1 MTINTSKF
9 STWKQWK
16 RDALR
21 MHYQGKAHQEIA
33 DALDKPYFTITTHLR
48 RHRESYPK
56 EYVSQY
62 YGDLENPERKS
73 DLFTPA
79 TVYKRSTVPSE
90 AMCAPYGTTKKPTIF
105 VIGDTQCKQGIDN
118 TYMHWIGAYIARKKP
133 DIIVHIGDHY
143 DMASLSTYDKG
154 QLSAE
159 GRRVRADIAAGDE
172 GLDILEQYIQSVPNY
187 SPRKVVTLGNHEERI
202 DRYVSTHPELH
213 GFMGTEFLAFSK
225 YGWEVQPFLKPI
237 DICGIN
243 FVHYLANPM
252 TGKPFGGTALNRL
265 KNVGES
271 YVMGH
276 QQVFDYAERPLQ
288 LSGRKQLGMI
298 VGACLTPDHKVLH
311 TDLTYRPLG
320 DIKVGDELV
329 SFDEQLDGR
338 KARRYKRG
346 TVLNTRKVPKV
357 VYAVTLTSGKVFKV
371 TGDHLW
377 VTKGVGGYNWRA
389 TDNLRKGMRV
399 PKFLDEWE
407 QDMSYEA
414 GWLSGMYDGE
424 GCYSVRETSAG
435 YVGQLQMSQKEGLVQ
450 ERYKQTIK
458 SVFNNVILT
467 STAVKR
473 DVVQSRVQ
481 GGVRTIAKVL
491 GTLRPTRLLPKFSP
505 EHLGRLQCSSD
516 QLDTVEDIKLL
527 GEREV
532 VMVEVDAGTMIV
544 EGYAHH
550 NCYDHDEGYKGY
562 QGNHH
567 FRGCVM
573 LYECSDGYALHKNI
587 TLQHMKELYE
597 GSV

>member
-1 MTINTSKF
+1 MTVNTSKF
-9 STWKQWK
+9 GTWKQWK

-21 MHYQGKAHQEIA
+21 MHYQGKTHQEIA
-33 DALDKPYFTITTHLR
+33 DALGKPYFTITSHLH
-48 RHRESYPK
+48 RHRESYPQ

-73 DLFTPA
+73 DLFTPDA
-79 TVYKRSTVPSE
+79 PVYKRSTVPPK

-172 GLDILEQYIQSVPNY
+172 GLDILEQHIQSVPDYN
-187 SPRKVVTLGNHEERI
+187 PRKVVTLGNHEERI

-298 VGACLTPDHKVLH
+298 VGAC
-311 TDLTYRPLG
+311 
-320 DIKVGDELV
+320 
-329 SFDEQLDGR
+329 
-338 KARRYKRG
+338 
-346 TVLNTRKVPKV
+346 
-357 VYAVTLTSGKVFKV
+357 
-371 TGDHLW
+371 
-377 VTKGVGGYNWRA
+377 
-389 TDNLRKGMRV
+389 
-399 PKFLDEWE
+399 
-407 QDMSYEA
+407 YE
-414 GWLSGMYDGE
+414 
-424 GCYSVRETSAG
+424 
-435 YVGQLQMSQKEGLVQ
+435 
-450 ERYKQTIK
+450 
-458 SVFNNVILT
+458 
-467 STAVKR
+467 
-473 DVVQSRVQ
+473 
-481 GGVRTIAKVL
+481 
-491 GTLRPTRLLPKFSP
+491 
-505 EHLGRLQCSSD
+505 
-516 QLDTVEDIKLL
+516 
-527 GEREV
+527 
-532 VMVEVDAGTMIV
+532 
-544 EGYAHH
+544 
-550 NCYDHDEGYKGY
+550 HDEGYKGY

-573 LYECSDGYALHKNI
+573 LYECSAGYALHKNI

-597 GSV
+597 GSVCLN